1 MTDEQHPLDA
11 LRHGR
16 RYNGVAAAEAAI
28 TDEQIAH
35 LHKLVEDLQQR
46 PDSGAKGGENTLKK
60 TDELTFTEYQARAA
74 LTSVAAARSLE
85 YLLPGLAAEVGELC
99 DVFAKATR
107 DNDGTLTNGD
117 LVRIQKEAG
126 DVLWF
131 LSELCRL
138 KELPLDSVAR
148 ANLAKLADR
157 QARGTLR
164 GSGDDR

>member
-1 MTDEQHPLDA
+1 MTDTHYPLEDADRLDA
-11 LRHGR
+11 IRHGR
-16 RYNGVAAAEAAI
+16 MTPVLSDDDMLMIAAE
-28 TDEQIAH
+28 Q
-35 LHKLVEDLQQR
+35 KLTR
-46 PDSGAKGGENTLKK
+46 
-60 TDELTFTEYQARAA
+60 DELTFTEYQARAA
-74 LTSVAAARSLE
+74 LTSVAAARRLE

-107 DNDGTLTNGD
+107 DNGGTITNGD
-117 LVRIQKEAG
+117 LIRIQKEAG

-131 LSELCRL
+131 LSELCRF
-138 KELPLDSVAR
+138 KELPLDNVAR

>member
-1 MTDEQHPLDA
+1 MTDTHYPLEDADRLDA
-11 LRHGR
+11 IRHGR
-16 RYNGVAAAEAAI
+16 MTPVLSDDDMLKIAAE
-28 TDEQIAH
+28 Q
-35 LHKLVEDLQQR
+35 KLTR
-46 PDSGAKGGENTLKK
+46 
-60 TDELTFTEYQARAA
+60 DELTFTEYQARAA